1 MVLVC
6 ARMPTLTWATVD
18 EELAKD
24 LFHIW
29 ISGADYEWAQ
39 DAWRRLTDAGLTAF
53 DDDDELERHRVVI
66 RFLTLAAIYHRF
78 CDNSF
83 REGTELDVLAGEI
96 PTSDEPDPDGVSLN
110 PFRIG
115 QLVGDDSPAEDIG
128 EALVELVRQEH
139 RTLLRALTKT
149 YQDPG
154 FLFASLWRSAT
165 RGWSDEPEDSP
176 DDAEILNEDISSEKL
191 EAYQW
196 FEEGCP
202 LN

>member
-1 MVLVC
+1 
-6 ARMPTLTWATVD
+6 MPTLTWATLD
-18 EELAKD
+18 EELAKA
-24 LFHIW
+24 LFNVW

-39 DAWRRLTDAGLTAF
+39 DAWRRLTDAGVTAF
-53 DDDDELERHRVVI
+53 DDGDELERHRVVI

-78 CDNSF
+78 CDSSF
-83 REGTELDVLAGEI
+83 EEGTELDVLAGEI
-96 PTSDEPDPDGVSLN
+96 PTSDEPDPDGVCLN

-128 EALVELVRQEH
+128 EALVELVHREH

-149 YQDPG
+149 YQDSSL
-154 FLFASLWRSAT
+154 LFASLWRSAT
-165 RGWSDEPEDSP
+165 CGLLDDPEDAA
-176 DDAEILNEDISSEKL
+176 DDAEILNDDISSEKL
-191 EAYQW
+191 AAYQW